1 MNFIFLQEFFAD
13 YSIGSIL
20 LAVVISLI
28 VYFIDKIPMNKIV
41 DKFCYAIPFVLGI
54 AFNFVY
60 NLIASGIAVMNAEVI
75 SAGIMSGS
83 LSVAVRVIVNR
94 LLKGQPLPKNKQAL
108 IITGLIEGYVDQ
120 NNVTTSVEFIQKFF
134 DEGNCAMED
143 NEIITQ
149 IALHLSQNS
158 QNGFTDGDM
167 TALAT
172 LIFASVKQTK
182 E

>member
-1 MNFIFLQEFFAD
+1 M
-13 YSIGSIL
+13 
-20 LAVVISLI
+20 
-28 VYFIDKIPMNKIV
+28 
-41 DKFCYAIPFVLGI
+41 
-54 AFNFVY
+54 
-60 NLIASGIAVMNAEVI
+60 
-75 SAGIMSGS
+75 
-83 LSVAVRVIVNR
+83 RTT
-94 LLKGQPLPKNKQAL
+94 KNTNDL
-108 IITGLIEGYVDQ
+108 TGLIEGYVDQ